1 MSRRIFINNMPLS
14 EARERF
20 RQALAEVDFGR
31 NREAEIIPVEQA
43 RGRVTAQAVS
53 ARISSP
59 HYHGSAMDG
68 VAVRA
73 EDTFEASETQPLQL
87 QLGEQAAV
95 VDTGDPLPEGAN
107 AVIMVEDLHFL
118 DEVRFEI
125 IQPAVPWQHI
135 RMVGEDVV
143 AAEMLVPEN
152 QMLRSFEIA
161 ALFAGGVRE
170 LAVHRQ
176 IRVAFI
182 PTGSELVP
190 AETDPQ
196 PGEILEFNSHLIT
209 GLAAEWGAATIRHP
223 IVIDDRERLRAAVAG
238 AVASADIVIV
248 NAGSS
253 AGREDF
259 TAEIIAELGRVIVH
273 GVATRPGKPVILG
286 IIDNKPVLG
295 LPGYPVSAAL
305 TAQLFLKPLIYEW
318 YGQNE
323 PEPERM
329 TAELSKKVVSPLGV
343 EEYLR
348 VKLGVVKDR
357 VIVSPLPRGAGTVTS
372 LAKADGMLRIP
383 PLSEGIGIGDQ
394 VEIELLRPRQ
404 EICNALL
411 VVGSHDLTLDL
422 ISNWLK
428 RKRTG
433 YTLSSSHVGSLG
445 GLMAI
450 RRGEAHI
457 AGIHLLDE
465 STGDYNIP
473 YLERLLSG
481 IPVYLV
487 NLVYRQQG
495 LIVATGNPLQIQGL
509 EDLRRPKLRF
519 VNRQRGAGTRVLL
532 DYELKQRSIPAA
544 EIYGYE
550 REEFTHM
557 AVAVAVASGSAD
569 CGLGVLAAAR
579 ALGLDFIPL
588 VEERYDLCIP
598 AAEWRHPGIE
608 AVLQV
613 LQDPD
618 FLRTVAEQGGYD
630 VRESGKVLWQP

>member
-95 VDTGDPLPEGAN
+95 VDTGDPLPEWAN

-118 DEVRFEI
+118 DEARFEI
-125 IQPAVPWQHI
+125 IQPAVPWQHV

-152 QMLRSFEIA
+152 QILRSFEIA

-170 LAVHRQ
+170 LAVHPQ

-259 TAEIIAELGRVIVH
+259 TAEIIAELGLVIVH

-465 STGDYNIP
+465 STGDYNVP

>member
-1 MSRRIFINNMPLS
+1 
-14 EARERF
+14 
-20 RQALAEVDFGR
+20 
-31 NREAEIIPVEQA
+31 
-43 RGRVTAQAVS
+43 
-53 ARISSP
+53 
-59 HYHGSAMDG
+59 
-68 VAVRA
+68 
-73 EDTFEASETQPLQL
+73 
-87 QLGEQAAV
+87 
-95 VDTGDPLPEGAN
+95 
-107 AVIMVEDLHFL
+107 
-118 DEVRFEI
+118 
-125 IQPAVPWQHI
+125 
-135 RMVGEDVV
+135 
-143 AAEMLVPEN
+143 
-152 QMLRSFEIA
+152 
-161 ALFAGGVRE
+161 
-170 LAVHRQ
+170 
-176 IRVAFI
+176 
-182 PTGSELVP
+182 
-190 AETDPQ
+190 
-196 PGEILEFNSHLIT
+196 
-209 GLAAEWGAATIRHP
+209 
-223 IVIDDRERLRAAVAG
+223 
-238 AVASADIVIV
+238 
-248 NAGSS
+248 
-253 AGREDF
+253 
-259 TAEIIAELGRVIVH
+259 
-273 GVATRPGKPVILG
+273 VATRPGKPVILG

-473 YLERLLSG
+473 YLERLLSE